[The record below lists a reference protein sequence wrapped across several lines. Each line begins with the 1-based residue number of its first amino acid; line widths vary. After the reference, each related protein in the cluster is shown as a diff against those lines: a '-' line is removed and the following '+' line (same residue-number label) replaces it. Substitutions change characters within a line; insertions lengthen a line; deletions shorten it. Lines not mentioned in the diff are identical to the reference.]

1 MWVSV
6 LIPPTFC
13 GRNGTQIYD
22 EKVQVLSRLLHQPFL
37 AVEAKW
43 WRGIK
48 TELNNWDKGLAIG
61 EQQRKESLI

>member
-1 MWVSV
+1 MAEMEHKSMTKKSRSSV
-6 LIPPTFC
+6 DFYTSP
-13 GRNGTQIYD
+13 
-22 EKVQVLSRLLHQPFL
+22 SL

-48 TELNNWDKGLAIG
+48 TELNNWEKGLAIG